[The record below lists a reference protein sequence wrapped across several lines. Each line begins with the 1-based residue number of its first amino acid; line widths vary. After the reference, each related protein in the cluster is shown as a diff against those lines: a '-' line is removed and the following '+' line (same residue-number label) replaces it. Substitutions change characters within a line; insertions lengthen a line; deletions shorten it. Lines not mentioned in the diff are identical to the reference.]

1 MNRAETA
8 QDTAGLRGIERSLP
22 LALLKAREAAMSH
35 FRPMLRA
42 HGLTEQQWRVIRILA
57 AFPDIDASEIV
68 QRSYLLAPS
77 LTRILHY
84 LESEKIII
92 RMQDETDLRRSY
104 FSLTPKGRRIYTRVA
119 PDSESIYEQMS
130 ARFGRDKLAQLYEL
144 LAEFANLGPEPDD
157 LTD

>member
-1 MNRAETA
+1 MVSVVYATRCKVNRAEA
-8 QDTAGLRGIERSLP
+8 AHINAGLRGLERSLP

-35 FRPMLRA
+35 FRPMLRG

-84 LESEKIII
+84 LESEKIIT
-92 RMQDETDLRRSY
+92 RMQNETDLRRSY
-104 FSLTPKGRRIYTRVA
+104 FALTQKGRRLYDARGTGFRV
-119 PDSESIYEQMS
+119 DI
-130 ARFGRDKLAQLYEL
+130 R
-144 LAEFANLGPEPDD
+144 ANDRTFRPR
-157 LTD
+157 